1 MNEIDFELQ
10 MMRRGLYKYP
20 GTNSYVSRDEYER
33 RLMAQNQAD
42 TPRGQM
48 YSQPQAQKPQVID
61 MIRQFL
67 QDWQISNMVN
77 KDKVQPHAEI
87 KPSYPMGSWNTGYP
101 VTQSSDDNTITG
113 MSIKDAEA
121 LKRKAEFNRIMGN
134 IGWDGYR

>member
-42 TPRGQM
+42 MSRGQT

-61 MIRQFL
+61 IIKKVL
-67 QDWQISNMVN
+67 QDAQVNNM
-77 KDKVQPHAEI
+77 QR
-87 KPSYPMGSWNTGYP
+87 GY
-101 VTQSSDDNTITG
+101 
-113 MSIKDAEA
+113 
-121 LKRKAEFNRIMGN
+121 
-134 IGWDGYR
+134 

>member
-1 MNEIDFELQ
+1 MNKNDFELQ
-10 MMRRGLYKYP
+10 MMRLGLYKYP
-20 GTNSYVSRDEYER
+20 GTNSYVTRDEYER

-42 TPRGQM
+42 MPRGQI
-48 YSQPQAQKPQVID
+48 YNQLQAQKPQVID
-61 MIRQFL
+61 MIMQFL
-67 QDWQISNMVN
+67 QDLQISNMVN

-101 VTQSSDDNTITG
+101 VTQGSDGNTITG